1 MPRSPKQHQLGI
13 GVGGAYGLQS
23 RQRKDEITDRVGPE
37 NRDAANLGNQIS
49 IDPHE
54 HSFFPDRHGRR
65 CMITTMIARA
75 RGARH
80 ARSA

>member
-49 IDPHE
+49 IDPKSTP
-54 HSFFPDRHGRR
+54 SFL
-65 CMITTMIARA
+65 IAMEG
-75 RGARH
+75 GA
-80 ARSA
+80 